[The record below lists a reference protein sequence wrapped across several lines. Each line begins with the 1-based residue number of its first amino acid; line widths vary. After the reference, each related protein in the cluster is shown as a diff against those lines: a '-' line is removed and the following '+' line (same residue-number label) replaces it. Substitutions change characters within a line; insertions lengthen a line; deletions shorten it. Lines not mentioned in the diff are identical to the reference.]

1 MKTNEGVR
9 YISME
14 EFAKK
19 VGVKEETV
27 KKRYQEIPGITKEGN
42 TFIILSGTRYPCD
55 KRRIKPKDSGDRRY
69 LLLRT
74 ISDYRY
80 ISHEHLMLEE
90 KQFDDI
96 LAEFLQAR
104 LIKKNGLC
112 NSFGANAYDCTAKGD
127 DLLKKQKKEVIHEL
141 TILCAEA
148 LGTFTGAMIA

>member
-1 MKTNEGVR
+1 MKTNEVVR

-14 EFAKK
+14 EFAKTS
-19 VGVKEETV
+19 GVKESTI
-27 KKRYQEIPGITKEGN
+27 KKRYQDIPGITKEGISF
-42 TFIILSGTRYPCD
+42 TILSGTRYPCD

-90 KQFDDI
+90 KQFDEM
-96 LAEFLQAR
+96 LAEFLQAG

-112 NSFGANAYDCTAKGD
+112 NSFGANAYDCTARGD
-127 DLLKKQKKEVIHEL
+127 AVLKKQKSDAIREL
-141 TILCAEA
+141 TLLGAEA
-148 LGTFTGAMIA
+148 LGTFAGTALK

>member
-1 MKTNEGVR
+1 MKTKEVVR

-42 TFIILSGTRYPCD
+42 TFTILSGTRYPCD

-90 KQFDDI
+90 
-96 LAEFLQAR
+96 FLQAG

-127 DLLKKQKKEVIHEL
+127 AVLKKQKKRL
-141 TILCAEA
+141 FMT
-148 LGTFTGAMIA
+148 

>member
-1 MKTNEGVR
+1 MKTKEVAR

-19 VGVKEETV
+19 SGIKESTI
-27 KKRYQEIPGITKEGN
+27 KKRYKDIPGIAKEGSSF
-42 TFIILSGTRYPCD
+42 TILSGTRYPCD

-90 KQFDDI
+90 KQFIDM
-96 LAEFLQAR
+96 LEEFLQAG

-112 NSFGANAYDCTAKGD
+112 NSFGANAFDCTVKGD
-127 DLLKKQKKEVIHEL
+127 ALLKKQKKDVIHYL
-141 TILCAEA
+141 TLLGAEA
-148 LGTFTGAMIA
+148 LGTFAGAALK

>member
-90 KQFDDI
+90 KQFDDM

>member
-1 MKTNEGVR
+1 MKTKEVVR

-90 KQFDDI
+90 KQFDDM

>member
-1 MKTNEGVR
+1 MKTNEDVR

-14 EFAKK
+14 EFAKNA
-19 VGVKEETV
+19 GVKEETV

-42 TFIILSGTRYPCD
+42 TYTIISGTRYPCD

-69 LLLRT
+69 WLLRT

-90 KQFDDI
+90 KQFNDM
-96 LAEFLQAR
+96 LAEFLQAG
-104 LIKKNGLC
+104 LIKKNDLC

-127 DLLKKQKKEVIHEL
+127 AVLKKQKKEAIHDL

-148 LGTFTGAMIA
+148 LGTFAGAMTA

>member
-1 MKTNEGVR
+1 MKTKEVVR

-42 TFIILSGTRYPCD
+42 TFTILSGTRYPCD

-90 KQFDDI
+90 KQLIDM
-96 LAEFLQAR
+96 LEEFLQAG

-127 DLLKKQKKEVIHEL
+127 AVLKKQKKEAIHDL

-148 LGTFTGAMIA
+148 LGTFAGAMTA

>member
-1 MKTNEGVR
+1 MKTKEVVR

-27 KKRYQEIPGITKEGN
+27 KKRYQEIPGITKEGSSF
-42 TFIILSGTRYPCD
+42 TILSGTRYPCD

-90 KQFDDI
+90 KQFIDM
-96 LAEFLQAR
+96 LEEFQQAG

-127 DLLKKQKKEVIHEL
+127 AVLKKQKKEAIHDL

-148 LGTFTGAMIA
+148 LGTFAGAMTA

>member
-1 MKTNEGVR
+1 MKTNEVVR

-14 EFAKK
+14 EFVKK

-42 TFIILSGTRYPCD
+42 TFTILSGTRYPCD

-90 KQFDDI
+90 KQFDDM

-112 NSFGANAYDCTAKGD
+112 NSFGANAYDCTAKCD

-141 TILCAEA
+141 TILCAQA

>member
-1 MKTNEGVR
+1 MKANEVTR

-14 EFAKK
+14 EFANK
-19 VGVKEETV
+19 VGIKESTI
-27 KKRYQEIPGITKEGN
+27 KKRYRDIPGITKEGN
-42 TFIILSGTRYPCD
+42 TFTILSGTRYPCD

-90 KQFDDI
+90 KQFNEM
-96 LAEFLQAR
+96 LAEFLQSG

-112 NSFGANAYDCTAKGD
+112 NPFGANAYDCTAKGD
-127 DLLKKQKKEVIHEL
+127 AILKMQKSETIREL
-141 TILCAEA
+141 TLLTAEA
-148 LGTFTGAMIA
+148 LGTLAGAALK

>member
-1 MKTNEGVR
+1 MKTKEVVR

-42 TFIILSGTRYPCD
+42 TFTILSGTRYPCD
-55 KRRIKPKDSGDRRY
+55 KRRIKPKNSGDRRY

-74 ISDYRY
+74 IGDYRY

-90 KQFDDI
+90 KQFDDM
-96 LAEFLQAR
+96 LAEFLQAG

-127 DLLKKQKKEVIHEL
+127 AVLKKQKKEAIHDL

-148 LGTFTGAMIA
+148 LGTFAGAMIA

>member
-1 MKTNEGVR
+1 MKTNEVVR
-9 YISME
+9 YIGME

-27 KKRYQEIPGITKEGN
+27 KKRYLEIPGITKEGN
-42 TFIILSGTRYPCD
+42 TFTILSGTRYPCD
-55 KRRIKPKDSGDRRY
+55 KRRIKLKDSSDRRY

-90 KQFDDI
+90 KQFDDM

>member
-1 MKTNEGVR
+1 MKTNEVVR

-42 TFIILSGTRYPCD
+42 TFTILSGTRYPCD

-90 KQFDDI
+90 KQFIDM
-96 LAEFLQAR
+96 LEEFLQVG

-112 NSFGANAYDCTAKGD
+112 NSFGANAFDCTVKGD
-127 DLLKKQKKEVIHEL
+127 ALLKKQKKDVIHYL
-141 TILCAEA
+141 TLLGAEA
-148 LGTFTGAMIA
+148 LGTFAGAALK

>member
-1 MKTNEGVR
+1 MKANEVTR

-14 EFAKK
+14 EFANK
-19 VGVKEETV
+19 VGIKESTI
-27 KKRYQEIPGITKEGN
+27 KKRYRDIPGITKEGN
-42 TFIILSGTRYPCD
+42 TFTILSGTRYPCD

-90 KQFDDI
+90 KQFNDM
-96 LAEFLQAR
+96 LVEFLQAG

-112 NSFGANAYDCTAKGD
+112 NPLGANAYDCTAKGD
-127 DLLKKQKKEVIHEL
+127 ALLKKQKNDVIHYL
-141 TILCAEA
+141 TLLSAEA
-148 LGTFTGAMIA
+148 LGTFTGAVL

>member
-1 MKTNEGVR
+1 MKTNEVVR

-42 TFIILSGTRYPCD
+42 TFTILSGTRYPCD

-90 KQFDDI
+90 KQFNDM
-96 LAEFLQAR
+96 LEEFLKAG

>member
-1 MKTNEGVR
+1 MKTKEVVR

-27 KKRYQEIPGITKEGN
+27 KKRYQEIPGITKEGSSF
-42 TFIILSGTRYPCD
+42 TILSGTRYPCD

-90 KQFDDI
+90 KQFDDM

>member
-1 MKTNEGVR
+1 MKTKEVVR

-27 KKRYQEIPGITKEGN
+27 KKRYQEIPGITKQGN

-90 KQFDDI
+90 KQFDDM

>member
-1 MKTNEGVR
+1 MKTKEVVR

-90 KQFDDI
+90 KQFDDM

-127 DLLKKQKKEVIHEL
+127 DLLKKQKKEVILEL

>member
-1 MKTNEGVR
+1 MKTKKVVR

-42 TFIILSGTRYPCD
+42 TFTVLSGTRYPCD
-55 KRRIKPKDSGDRRY
+55 KRRIKPKNSSDRRY

-80 ISHEHLMLEE
+80 ISHEHLMFEE
-90 KQFDDI
+90 KQFNDM
-96 LAEFLQAR
+96 LTEFLRAG

-112 NSFGANAYDCTAKGD
+112 NSYGANAYDCTAKGD
-127 DLLKKQKKEVIHEL
+127 EILMQKKEEAIKQIVLL
-141 TILCAEA
+141 TSEA
-148 LGTFTGAMIA
+148 LGVFTKAATA

>member
-1 MKTNEGVR
+1 MKTNEVVR

-14 EFAKK
+14 KFAKK

-42 TFIILSGTRYPCD
+42 TFSILSGTRYPCD

-80 ISHEHLMLEE
+80 ISH
-90 KQFDDI
+90 
-96 LAEFLQAR
+96 
-104 LIKKNGLC
+104 
-112 NSFGANAYDCTAKGD
+112 
-127 DLLKKQKKEVIHEL
+127 
-141 TILCAEA
+141 
-148 LGTFTGAMIA
+148 